1 MKKKRILAVLF
12 SIIAVLAITGAAL
25 YFGIYQPFD
34 VTDAKIEVGVSF
46 TDADLE
52 SASQQFESD
61 RNNGYIDYMRKGFEF
76 DSKPADEYCIA
87 KITAVVYNPSKL
99 TTSALYL
106 FPKKDNDVICYLE
119 PYMKAVNILPGESK
133 EVSSYFVCRKN
144 NMTDKEIA
152 EFIGSLDFYL
162 LEEDNIFGKKKIKV
176 SLKSFN
182 GGMI

>member
-1 MKKKRILAVLF
+1 MKTKRILAVLF

-34 VTDAKIEVGVSF
+34 VTDAKIEVGASF

-52 SASQQFESD
+52 SASRQFESD
-61 RNNGYIDYMRKGFEF
+61 RNNGYIYYMRKGFEF
-76 DSKPADEYCIA
+76 DSTPADEYCIA

-99 TTSALYL
+99 TTSALHL

-119 PYMKAVNILPGESK
+119 PSQKAVNVLPEESK
-133 EVSSYFVCRKN
+133 EVSSYFVCCKN

-176 SLKSFN
+176 SLKDFV
-182 GGMI
+182 

>member
-1 MKKKRILAVLF
+1 MQKKRILVVLLC
-12 SIIAVLAITGAAL
+12 SIVALTIAGVAL
-25 YFGIYQPFD
+25 YVGIYQPFD

-52 SASQQFESD
+52 SASRQFESD

-76 DSKPADEYCIA
+76 DSTPADEYCIA

-119 PYMKAVNILPGESK
+119 PSQKAVNVLPEESK
-133 EVSSYFVCRKN
+133 EVSSYFVCCKN

-176 SLKSFN
+176 SLKDFV
-182 GGMI
+182 

>member
-1 MKKKRILAVLF
+1 MKRKRILAVLF
-12 SIIAVLAITGAAL
+12 SIIAVLAIAGAAL

-34 VTDAKIEVGVSF
+34 VTETKIEVGVSF

-52 SASQQFESD
+52 SASRQFESD

-87 KITAVVYNPSKL
+87 KITAVVYNPSNL

-133 EVSSYFVCRKN
+133 EVSSYFVCCKN

-176 SLKSFN
+176 SLKDFV
-182 GGMI
+182 